1 MTAPDFTGEV
11 RLGVP
16 HDVVGPYMPP
26 VLKSFDQAW
35 PGVRVSLD
43 CRTSV
48 NLLRALERREVD
60 LILTT
65 ERACAPHGETL
76 LPDALVWAGARHG
89 RAYKRDPL
97 PVSIGGEDCAFRP
110 FAIEALN
117 HAGRDWRPV
126 CEISNLLAEC
136 AAVEAD
142 LAVVP
147 LLASTVPDT
156 LTILGAGDGLP
167 PLPMFQI
174 NLYLPQVGA
183 SEAAVELA
191 RPHPRAVRR
200 PLPPRRLR
208 QRGQAGQAANVANS
222 AVGGD
227 AAAISARTR
236 STSARLAQ
244 GARPAVR
251 GDGPRPGARG
261 PRGRAPRPETRPPCS
276 RARVRGR
283 PGVRRGS
290 AGKPDPGSSTWTRPL
305 RSMAGLRPGN
315 PAAARLRPSA
325 PRARRPAGRPVCWPL
340 LPPRS
345 SPGHRPD

>member
-1 MTAPDFTGEV
+1 MEGTLPHNIDTALLRAFVAAAETGGMTSAARLVNLTQAAVSQQVKRLEETFGRQLFERDRRGLRLTPSGERLLVRARRLLALNDEVWALMTAPDFTGEV

-16 HDVVGPYMPP
+16 HDIVGPYMPP

-76 LPDALVWAGARHG
+76 LPDPLVWVGARDG
-89 RAYKRDPL
+89 RAWKRDPL

-126 CEISNLLAEC
+126 CEISNMLAEC

-147 LLASTVPDT
+147 LLASTVPET

-183 SEAAVELA
+183 SDIAVELA
-191 RPHPRAVRR
+191 RHIRA
-200 PLPPRRLR
+200 
-208 QRGQAGQAANVANS
+208 QF
-222 AVGGD
+222 
-227 AAAISARTR
+227 
-236 STSARLAQ
+236 
-244 GARPAVR
+244 
-251 GDGPRPGARG
+251 
-261 PRGRAPRPETRPPCS
+261 
-276 RARVRGR
+276 
-283 PGVRRGS
+283 
-290 AGKPDPGSSTWTRPL
+290 
-305 RSMAGLRPGN
+305 
-315 PAAARLRPSA
+315 AARYR
-325 PRARRPAGRPVCWPL
+325 RAA
-340 LPPRS
+340 
-345 SPGHRPD
+345 

>member
-1 MTAPDFTGEV
+1 MPHNIDTSLLRAFVAAAETGGMTSAARLVNLTQAAVSQQVKRLEDTLGRQLFERDRRGLRLTPSGERLLVRARRLLALNDEVWALMTAPDFTGEV

-16 HDVVGPYMPP
+16 HDIVGPYMPP

-43 CRTSV
+43 CRKSL

-76 LPDALVWAGARHG
+76 LPDQLVWVGARDG
-89 RAYKRDPL
+89 RACKRDPL

-126 CEISNLLAEC
+126 CEISNMLAEC

-147 LLASTVPDT
+147 LLASTVPET

-183 SEAAVELA
+183 SDIAVELA
-191 RPHPRAVRR
+191 RHIRA
-200 PLPPRRLR
+200 
-208 QRGQAGQAANVANS
+208 QF
-222 AVGGD
+222 
-227 AAAISARTR
+227 
-236 STSARLAQ
+236 
-244 GARPAVR
+244 
-251 GDGPRPGARG
+251 
-261 PRGRAPRPETRPPCS
+261 
-276 RARVRGR
+276 
-283 PGVRRGS
+283 
-290 AGKPDPGSSTWTRPL
+290 
-305 RSMAGLRPGN
+305 
-315 PAAARLRPSA
+315 AARYR
-325 PRARRPAGRPVCWPL
+325 RAA
-340 LPPRS
+340 
-345 SPGHRPD
+345 

>member
-1 MTAPDFTGEV
+1 MPHNIDTALLRAFVAVAETGGMTSAARLVNLTQAAVSQQVKRLEETFGRQLFERDRRGLRLTPSGERLLVRARRLLALNDEVWALMTAPDFTGEV

-16 HDVVGPYMPP
+16 HDIVGPYMPP

-76 LPDALVWAGARHG
+76 LPDPLVWVGARDG
-89 RAYKRDPL
+89 RAWKRDPL

-126 CEISNLLAEC
+126 CEISNMLAEC

-147 LLASTVPDT
+147 LLASTVPET

-183 SEAAVELA
+183 SDIAVELA
-191 RPHPRAVRR
+191 RHIRA
-200 PLPPRRLR
+200 
-208 QRGQAGQAANVANS
+208 QF
-222 AVGGD
+222 
-227 AAAISARTR
+227 
-236 STSARLAQ
+236 
-244 GARPAVR
+244 
-251 GDGPRPGARG
+251 
-261 PRGRAPRPETRPPCS
+261 
-276 RARVRGR
+276 
-283 PGVRRGS
+283 
-290 AGKPDPGSSTWTRPL
+290 
-305 RSMAGLRPGN
+305 
-315 PAAARLRPSA
+315 AARYR
-325 PRARRPAGRPVCWPL
+325 RAA
-340 LPPRS
+340 
-345 SPGHRPD
+345 

>member
-1 MTAPDFTGEV
+1 MPHNIDTALLRAFVAAAETGGMTSAARLVNLTQAAVSQQVKRLEDTFGRQLFERDRRGLRLTPSGERLLVRARRLLALNDEVWALMTAPDFTGEV

-76 LPDALVWAGARHG
+76 LPDPLVWVGARDG
-89 RAYKRDPL
+89 RAWKRDPL

-117 HAGRDWRPV
+117 HSRRDWRPV
-126 CEISNLLAEC
+126 CEISNMLAEC

-147 LLASTVPDT
+147 LLASTVPET

-183 SEAAVELA
+183 SDIAVELA
-191 RPHPRAVRR
+191 RHIRA
-200 PLPPRRLR
+200 
-208 QRGQAGQAANVANS
+208 QF
-222 AVGGD
+222 
-227 AAAISARTR
+227 
-236 STSARLAQ
+236 
-244 GARPAVR
+244 
-251 GDGPRPGARG
+251 
-261 PRGRAPRPETRPPCS
+261 
-276 RARVRGR
+276 
-283 PGVRRGS
+283 
-290 AGKPDPGSSTWTRPL
+290 
-305 RSMAGLRPGN
+305 
-315 PAAARLRPSA
+315 AARYR
-325 PRARRPAGRPVCWPL
+325 RAA
-340 LPPRS
+340 
-345 SPGHRPD
+345 

>member
-1 MTAPDFTGEV
+1 MPHNIDTALLRAFVAAAETGGMTSAARLVNLTQAAVSQQVKRLEDTFGRQLFERDRRGLRLTPSGERLLVRARRLLALNDEVWALMTAPDFTGEV

-76 LPDALVWAGARHG
+76 LPDPLVWVGARDG
-89 RAYKRDPL
+89 RAWKRDPL

-126 CEISNLLAEC
+126 CEISNMLAEC

-147 LLASTVPDT
+147 LLASTVPET

-183 SEAAVELA
+183 SDIAVELA
-191 RPHPRAVRR
+191 RHIRA
-200 PLPPRRLR
+200 
-208 QRGQAGQAANVANS
+208 QF
-222 AVGGD
+222 
-227 AAAISARTR
+227 
-236 STSARLAQ
+236 
-244 GARPAVR
+244 
-251 GDGPRPGARG
+251 
-261 PRGRAPRPETRPPCS
+261 
-276 RARVRGR
+276 
-283 PGVRRGS
+283 
-290 AGKPDPGSSTWTRPL
+290 
-305 RSMAGLRPGN
+305 
-315 PAAARLRPSA
+315 AARYR
-325 PRARRPAGRPVCWPL
+325 RAA
-340 LPPRS
+340 
-345 SPGHRPD
+345 

>member
-1 MTAPDFTGEV
+1 MEGTLPHNIDTALLRAFVAAAETGGMTSAARLVNLTQAAVSQQVKRLEDTFGRQLFERDRRGLRLTPSGERLLVRARRLLALNDEVWALMTAPDFTGEV

-65 ERACAPHGETL
+65 ERACGPHGETL
-76 LPDALVWAGARHG
+76 LPDALVWVGARDG
-89 RAYKRDPL
+89 RAWKRDPL

-126 CEISNLLAEC
+126 CEISNMLAEC

-147 LLASTVPDT
+147 LLASTVPET

-183 SEAAVELA
+183 SDIAVELA
-191 RPHPRAVRR
+191 RHIRA
-200 PLPPRRLR
+200 
-208 QRGQAGQAANVANS
+208 QF
-222 AVGGD
+222 
-227 AAAISARTR
+227 
-236 STSARLAQ
+236 
-244 GARPAVR
+244 
-251 GDGPRPGARG
+251 
-261 PRGRAPRPETRPPCS
+261 
-276 RARVRGR
+276 
-283 PGVRRGS
+283 
-290 AGKPDPGSSTWTRPL
+290 
-305 RSMAGLRPGN
+305 
-315 PAAARLRPSA
+315 AARYR
-325 PRARRPAGRPVCWPL
+325 RAA
-340 LPPRS
+340 
-345 SPGHRPD
+345 

>member
-1 MTAPDFTGEV
+1 V

-48 NLLRALERREVD
+48 NLLRALDRREVD

-76 LPDALVWAGARHG
+76 LPDPLVWVGARDG
-89 RAYKRDPL
+89 RAYKRNPL

-110 FAIEALN
+110 FAIDALN
-117 HAGRDWRPV
+117 QAGRDWRPV
-126 CEISNLLAEC
+126 CEISNMLAEC

-156 LTILGAGDGLP
+156 LKILGAGDGLP
-167 PLPMFQI
+167 PLPMFHI
-174 NLYLPQVGA
+174 NLYLPKVGA

-191 RPHPRAVRR
+191 RHIRE
-200 PLPPRRLR
+200 
-208 QRGQAGQAANVANS
+208 QF
-222 AVGGD
+222 
-227 AAAISARTR
+227 
-236 STSARLAQ
+236 
-244 GARPAVR
+244 
-251 GDGPRPGARG
+251 
-261 PRGRAPRPETRPPCS
+261 
-276 RARVRGR
+276 
-283 PGVRRGS
+283 
-290 AGKPDPGSSTWTRPL
+290 
-305 RSMAGLRPGN
+305 
-315 PAAARLRPSA
+315 AARYR
-325 PRARRPAGRPVCWPL
+325 RAA
-340 LPPRS
+340 
-345 SPGHRPD
+345 

>member
-1 MTAPDFTGEV
+1 MEGTLPHNIDTALLRAFVAAAETGGMTSAARLVNLTQAAVSQQVKRLEETFCRQLFERDRRGLRLTPSGERLLVRARRLLALNDEVWALMTAPDFTGEV

-16 HDVVGPYMPP
+16 HDIVGPYMPP

-76 LPDALVWAGARHG
+76 LPDPLVWVGARDG
-89 RAYKRDPL
+89 RAWKRDPL

-126 CEISNLLAEC
+126 CEISNMLAEC

-147 LLASTVPDT
+147 LLASTVPET

-183 SEAAVELA
+183 SDIAVELA
-191 RPHPRAVRR
+191 RHIRA
-200 PLPPRRLR
+200 
-208 QRGQAGQAANVANS
+208 QF
-222 AVGGD
+222 
-227 AAAISARTR
+227 
-236 STSARLAQ
+236 
-244 GARPAVR
+244 
-251 GDGPRPGARG
+251 
-261 PRGRAPRPETRPPCS
+261 
-276 RARVRGR
+276 
-283 PGVRRGS
+283 
-290 AGKPDPGSSTWTRPL
+290 
-305 RSMAGLRPGN
+305 
-315 PAAARLRPSA
+315 AARYR
-325 PRARRPAGRPVCWPL
+325 RAA
-340 LPPRS
+340 
-345 SPGHRPD
+345 

>member
-1 MTAPDFTGEV
+1 MPHNLDTSLLRAFVAAAETGGMTSAARLFNLTQAAVSQQVKRLEDTLGRQLFERDRRGLRLTPSGERLLVRARRLLALNDEVWALMTAPDFTGEV

-16 HDVVGPYMPP
+16 HDIVGPYMPP

-76 LPDALVWAGARHG
+76 LPDQLVWVGARDG
-89 RAYKRDPL
+89 RAWKRDPL

-126 CEISNLLAEC
+126 CEISNMLAEC

-147 LLASTVPDT
+147 LLASTVPET

-183 SEAAVELA
+183 SDTAVELA
-191 RPHPRAVRR
+191 RHIRA
-200 PLPPRRLR
+200 
-208 QRGQAGQAANVANS
+208 QF
-222 AVGGD
+222 
-227 AAAISARTR
+227 
-236 STSARLAQ
+236 
-244 GARPAVR
+244 
-251 GDGPRPGARG
+251 
-261 PRGRAPRPETRPPCS
+261 
-276 RARVRGR
+276 
-283 PGVRRGS
+283 
-290 AGKPDPGSSTWTRPL
+290 
-305 RSMAGLRPGN
+305 
-315 PAAARLRPSA
+315 AARYR
-325 PRARRPAGRPVCWPL
+325 RAA
-340 LPPRS
+340 
-345 SPGHRPD
+345 

>member
-1 MTAPDFTGEV
+1 MPHNIDTSLLRAFVAAAETGGMTSAARLVNLTQAAVSQQVKRLEDTFGRQLFERDRRGLRLTPSGERLLVRARRLLALNDEVWALMTAPDFTGEV

-16 HDVVGPYMPP
+16 HDIVGPYMPP

-65 ERACAPHGETL
+65 EHACAPHGETL
-76 LPDALVWAGARHG
+76 LPDPLVWVGARDG
-89 RAYKRDPL
+89 RAWKRDPL

-126 CEISNLLAEC
+126 CEISNMLAEC

-147 LLASTVPDT
+147 LLASTVPET

-183 SEAAVELA
+183 SDIAVELA
-191 RPHPRAVRR
+191 RHIRA
-200 PLPPRRLR
+200 
-208 QRGQAGQAANVANS
+208 QF
-222 AVGGD
+222 
-227 AAAISARTR
+227 
-236 STSARLAQ
+236 
-244 GARPAVR
+244 
-251 GDGPRPGARG
+251 
-261 PRGRAPRPETRPPCS
+261 
-276 RARVRGR
+276 
-283 PGVRRGS
+283 
-290 AGKPDPGSSTWTRPL
+290 
-305 RSMAGLRPGN
+305 
-315 PAAARLRPSA
+315 AARYR
-325 PRARRPAGRPVCWPL
+325 RAA
-340 LPPRS
+340 
-345 SPGHRPD
+345 